1 VVTSFEYR
9 LHPIGPIVLGGMF
22 MYPFSKAKEL
32 LRFWRDYIEEE
43 APDELGTAPGIF
55 TAPPAPFV
63 PEHMRGQLVAA
74 VIVCYAGTVDEAE
87 EVVKPLREFGP
98 PEVDLVQSK
107 PYTVVQTLIDPANPP
122 GRRNYWKAENM
133 NELPD
138 EAIDTLV
145 EQAATITSPFSVVLI
160 EPKGRAISQVGEAE
174 TAIGGRDAAHSL
186 YAFSIWENPAEDD
199 NHIAWTRG
207 FMEAMESYITPGI
220 SPNFTSDQGQDK
232 VKDFFG
238 RDGKYERLVA
248 LKNEYDPTNLFRLNQ
263 NIKPTA
269 PSGAASS

>member
-1 VVTSFEYR
+1 
-9 LHPIGPIVLGGMF
+9 
-22 MYPFSKAKEL
+22 
-32 LRFWRDYIEEE
+32 
-43 APDELGTAPGIF
+43 
-55 TAPPAPFV
+55 
-63 PEHMRGQLVAA
+63 
-74 VIVCYAGTVDEAE
+74 
-87 EVVKPLREFGP
+87 
-98 PEVDLVQSK
+98 VQPM

-174 TAIGGRDAAHSL
+174 TAIGGRDAAHTL

-199 NHIAWTRG
+199 NHIAWARG

-248 LKNEYDPTNLFRLNQ
+248 LKNEYDPTNLLRLNQ